1 MGEGIMRTNFI
12 SAAFIGIL
20 GLIVSLSAAAA
31 DSAVSRVIVV
41 QTADV
46 PGYVH
51 EVETLQALLK
61 KAGVP
66 ATLRVWRATY
76 AGADTGSIVV
86 TVEVPN
92 LAGIAKVEDTI
103 RTNPD
108 LAAEMKK
115 ISTMRKIVSD
125 SLFELMSH

>member
-1 MGEGIMRTNFI
+1 MRI
-12 SAAFIGIL
+12 SVKSAALAGIF
-20 GLIVSLSAAAA
+20 GLIASLSAVAA
-31 DSAVSRVIVV
+31 DTAVSRVIVV

-66 ATLRVWRATY
+66 ATLHVWRATY
-76 AGADTGSIVV
+76 AGPETGSIVV

-92 LAGIAKVEDTI
+92 LAGIAKVEDTL
-103 RTNPD
+103 RTNPE

-115 ISTMRKIVSD
+115 INGMRKIVSD
-125 SLFELMSH
+125 SLFDWLSH

>member
-1 MGEGIMRTNFI
+1 MRITMI
-12 SAAFIGIL
+12 SAAFAGIF
-20 GLIVSLSAAAA
+20 GLIASLSAVAA
-31 DSAVSRVIVV
+31 DPVVSRVIVV

-61 KAGVP
+61 KAGQP
-66 ATLRVWRATY
+66 ATVRVWRATY
-76 AGADTGSIVV
+76 AGADAGAIVV

-92 LAGIAKVEDTI
+92 LAGIAKIEDTV

-108 LAAEMKK
+108 VAAEMKK
-115 ISTMRKIVSD
+115 IGAMRKIVSD
-125 SLFELMSH
+125 SIYELLSH

>member
-1 MGEGIMRTNFI
+1 MRISMI
-12 SAAFIGIL
+12 SAAFVGIF
-20 GLIVSLSAAAA
+20 GLIASLSAVAA
-31 DSAVSRVIVV
+31 DTAVSRVIVV

-61 KAGVP
+61 KAGVA

-115 ISTMRKIVSD
+115 ISGMRKIVSD
-125 SLFELMSH
+125 SLYDLLSH

>member
-1 MGEGIMRTNFI
+1 MRISIVSVAFVGIF
-12 SAAFIGIL
+12 
-20 GLIVSLSAAAA
+20 GLIASLSAAAA
-31 DSAVSRVIVV
+31 DTAVSRVIVV

-76 AGADTGSIVV
+76 AGPDTGSIVV
-86 TVEVPN
+86 IVEVPN
-92 LAGIAKVEDTI
+92 LAGIAKIEDSL

-115 ISTMRKIVSD
+115 INAMRKIVSD
-125 SLFELMSH
+125 SLYDLLSH

>member
-1 MGEGIMRTNFI
+1 MI
-12 SAAFIGIL
+12 SAALVGIF
-20 GLIVSLSAAAA
+20 GLITSLSAVAA
-31 DSAVSRVIVV
+31 DMTVSRVIVV

-51 EVETLQALLK
+51 EVETLQGLLK

-66 ATLRVWRATY
+66 ATLRVWRASY

-86 TVEVPN
+86 IVEVPN
-92 LAGIAKVEDTI
+92 LAGIAKIEDSL

-115 ISTMRKIVSD
+115 INGMRKIVSD
-125 SLFELMSH
+125 SLYELLSH

>member
-1 MGEGIMRTNFI
+1 VI
-12 SAAFIGIL
+12 SAAFVGIF
-20 GLIVSLSAAAA
+20 GLIASLSAVAA
-31 DSAVSRVIVV
+31 DTAVSRVIVV

-61 KAGVP
+61 KAGVS
-66 ATLRVWRATY
+66 ATLRVWRATF
-76 AGADTGSIVV
+76 AGAETGSIVV

-92 LAGIAKVEDTI
+92 LAAIAKIDDTV

-108 LAAEMKK
+108 VAAEMKK
-115 ISTMRKIVSD
+115 INAMRKIVSD
-125 SLFELMSH
+125 SLYDLLSH

>member
-1 MGEGIMRTNFI
+1 MRTTVI
-12 SAAFIGIL
+12 SAAFVGIF
-20 GLIVSLSAAAA
+20 GLIASLSAVAA
-31 DSAVSRVIVV
+31 DTAVSRVIVV

-66 ATLRVWRATY
+66 ATLRVWRATF
-76 AGADTGSIVV
+76 AGAETGSIVV

-92 LAGIAKVEDTI
+92 LAAIAKIDDTV

-108 LAAEMKK
+108 VAAEMKK
-115 ISTMRKIVSD
+115 INGMRKIVSD
-125 SLFELMSH
+125 SLYDLLSH

>member
-1 MGEGIMRTNFI
+1 MRTTFI
-12 SAAFIGIL
+12 AAAFMGVL
-20 GLIVSLSAAAA
+20 GLIASLSAAAA

-61 KAGVP
+61 KAGVA

-76 AGADTGSIVV
+76 AGVDAGSIVV
-86 TVEVPN
+86 IVEVPN

-115 ISTMRKIVSD
+115 INGMRKIVSD
-125 SLFELMSH
+125 SLYEALSH

>member
-1 MGEGIMRTNFI
+1 MRISMI
-12 SAAFIGIL
+12 SAAFVGIF
-20 GLIVSLSAAAA
+20 GLIASLSAVAA
-31 DSAVSRVIVV
+31 DAVSRVIVV

-66 ATLRVWRATY
+66 ATLRVWRASY
-76 AGADTGSIVV
+76 AGSDTGSIVV

-92 LAGIAKVEDTI
+92 LAGIAKIEDTV

-108 LAAEMKK
+108 VAAEMKK
-115 ISTMRKIVSD
+115 IGAMRKIVSD
-125 SLFELMSH
+125 SLYDLLSH

>member
-1 MGEGIMRTNFI
+1 MRISMI
-12 SAAFIGIL
+12 SAAFAGVF
-20 GLIVSLSAAAA
+20 GLIASLSAVAA
-31 DSAVSRVIVV
+31 DTAVSRVIVV

-92 LAGIAKVEDTI
+92 LAGIAKDRKSTRLNSSHTV
-103 RTNPD
+103 
-108 LAAEMKK
+108 
-115 ISTMRKIVSD
+115 ISYAV
-125 SLFELMSH
+125 F

>member
-1 MGEGIMRTNFI
+1 MRTRTTVI
-12 SAAFIGIL
+12 SAAFVGIF
-20 GLIVSLSAAAA
+20 GLIASLSAVAA
-31 DSAVSRVIVV
+31 DTAVSRVIVV

-76 AGADTGSIVV
+76 AGADTGSIVAI
-86 TVEVPN
+86 VEVPN
-92 LAGIAKVEDTI
+92 LAGIAKVEDAI

-115 ISTMRKIVSD
+115 ISAMRKIVSD
-125 SLFELMSH
+125 SLYDLLSH

>member
-1 MGEGIMRTNFI
+1 MAT
-12 SAAFIGIL
+12 
-20 GLIVSLSAAAA
+20 LSAAAA
-31 DSAVSRVIVV
+31 DTAVSRVIVV

-66 ATLRVWRATY
+66 ATLRVWRASY
-76 AGADTGSIVV
+76 AGPDTGSIIVI
-86 TVEVPN
+86 VEVPN
-92 LAGIAKVEDTI
+92 LAGIAKIEDSL

-115 ISTMRKIVSD
+115 INGMRKIVSD
-125 SLFELMSH
+125 SLYDLLSH

>member
-1 MGEGIMRTNFI
+1 VI
-12 SAAFIGIL
+12 SAAFVGIF
-20 GLIVSLSAAAA
+20 GLIASLSAVAA
-31 DSAVSRVIVV
+31 DTAVSRVIVV

-66 ATLRVWRATY
+66 ATLRVWRATF
-76 AGADTGSIVV
+76 AGAETGSIVV

-92 LAGIAKVEDTI
+92 LAAIAKIDDTV

-108 LAAEMKK
+108 VAAEMKK
-115 ISTMRKIVSD
+115 INGMRKIVSD
-125 SLFELMSH
+125 SLYDLLSH

>member
-1 MGEGIMRTNFI
+1 MRISMI
-12 SAAFIGIL
+12 SAAFAGVF
-20 GLIVSLSAAAA
+20 GLIASLSAVAA
-31 DSAVSRVIVV
+31 DTAVSRVIVV

-61 KAGVP
+61 KAGVA

-76 AGADTGSIVV
+76 AGVDAGSIVV
-86 TVEVPN
+86 SVEVPN
-92 LAGIAKVEDTI
+92 LAGIAKIEDTI

-115 ISTMRKIVSD
+115 ISGMRKIVSD
-125 SLFELMSH
+125 SLYELMS

>member
-1 MGEGIMRTNFI
+1 MI
-12 SAAFIGIL
+12 SAAFVGIF
-20 GLIVSLSAAAA
+20 GLIASLSAVAA
-31 DSAVSRVIVV
+31 DTAVSRVIVV

-61 KAGVP
+61 KAGVS
-66 ATLRVWRATY
+66 ATLRVWRATF
-76 AGADTGSIVV
+76 AGAETGSIVV

-92 LAGIAKVEDTI
+92 LAAIAKIDDTV

-108 LAAEMKK
+108 VAAEMKK
-115 ISTMRKIVSD
+115 INGMRKIVSD
-125 SLFELMSH
+125 SLYDLLSH

>member
-1 MGEGIMRTNFI
+1 VI
-12 SAAFIGIL
+12 SAAFAGIF
-20 GLIVSLSAAAA
+20 GLIASLSAVAA
-31 DSAVSRVIVV
+31 DTAVSRVIVV

-66 ATLRVWRATY
+66 ATLRVWRASY
-76 AGADTGSIVV
+76 AGADTRSIVV

-92 LAGIAKVEDTI
+92 LAGIAKVEDTV

-108 LAAEMKK
+108 VAAEMKK
-115 ISTMRKIVSD
+115 INAMRKIVSD
-125 SLFELMSH
+125 SLYDLLSH

>member
-1 MGEGIMRTNFI
+1 MRTRTTVI
-12 SAAFIGIL
+12 SAAFVGIF
-20 GLIVSLSAAAA
+20 GLIASLSAVAA
-31 DSAVSRVIVV
+31 DTAVSRVIVV

-86 TVEVPN
+86 IVEVPN

-115 ISTMRKIVSD
+115 ISAMRKIVSD
-125 SLFELMSH
+125 SLYDLLSH

>member
-1 MGEGIMRTNFI
+1 MRTTII
-12 SAAFIGIL
+12 SAAFTAVL
-20 GLIVSLSAAAA
+20 GLIASLSAAAA

-51 EVETLQALLK
+51 EVETVQALLK
-61 KAGVP
+61 KAGVA

-76 AGADTGSIVV
+76 AGIDAGSIVV
-86 TVEVPN
+86 IIEVPN

-115 ISTMRKIVSD
+115 INGMRKIVSD
-125 SLFELMSH
+125 SLYEALSH

>member
-1 MGEGIMRTNFI
+1 MRTII
-12 SAAFIGIL
+12 SAAFVGIF
-20 GLIVSLSAAAA
+20 GLIASLSAVAA
-31 DSAVSRVIVV
+31 DSALSRVIVV

-61 KAGVP
+61 KASQP
-66 ATLRVWRATY
+66 ATLRVWRASY
-76 AGADTGSIVV
+76 AGPETGTIVV

-92 LAGIAKVEDTI
+92 LAALAKLEDTI

-108 LAAEMKK
+108 ISAEMKK
-115 ISTMRKIVSD
+115 ISAMRKIVSD
-125 SLFELMSH
+125 SLYELLSH

>member
-1 MGEGIMRTNFI
+1 MRN
-12 SAAFIGIL
+12 SMMSVAFAGMF
-20 GLIVSLSAAAA
+20 GLIASLSAVAA
-31 DSAVSRVIVV
+31 DTAVSRVIVV

-46 PGYVH
+46 SGYVH

-66 ATLRVWRATY
+66 ATLRVWRASY
-76 AGADTGSIVV
+76 AGSDTGSIVV

-92 LAGIAKVEDTI
+92 LAGIAKIEDSLKS
-103 RTNPD
+103 NPD

-115 ISTMRKIVSD
+115 INGMRKIVSD
-125 SLFELMSH
+125 SLFDLLSH

>member
-1 MGEGIMRTNFI
+1 MRISMI
-12 SAAFIGIL
+12 SAAFAGVF
-20 GLIVSLSAAAA
+20 GLIASLSAVAA
-31 DSAVSRVIVV
+31 DTAVSRVIVV

-61 KAGVP
+61 KAGVS
-66 ATLRVWRATY
+66 ATLRVWRATF
-76 AGADTGSIVV
+76 AGAETGSIVV

-92 LAGIAKVEDTI
+92 LAAIAKIDDTV

-108 LAAEMKK
+108 VAAEMKK
-115 ISTMRKIVSD
+115 INGMRKIVSD
-125 SLFELMSH
+125 SLYEALSH

>member
-1 MGEGIMRTNFI
+1 MRTTVI
-12 SAAFIGIL
+12 SAAFVGIF
-20 GLIVSLSAAAA
+20 GLIASLSAGAA
-31 DSAVSRVIVV
+31 DTAVSRVIVV

-66 ATLRVWRATY
+66 ATLRVWRATF
-76 AGADTGSIVV
+76 AGAETGSIVV

-92 LAGIAKVEDTI
+92 LAAIAKIDDTV

-108 LAAEMKK
+108 VAAEMKK
-115 ISTMRKIVSD
+115 INGMRKIVSD
-125 SLFELMSH
+125 SLYDLLSH

>member
-1 MGEGIMRTNFI
+1 MRTTLI
-12 SAAFIGIL
+12 SAALGVL
-20 GLIVSLSAAAA
+20 GLFGSLSAAAA

-61 KAGVP
+61 KAGVA

-76 AGADTGSIVV
+76 AGVDTGSIVV
-86 TVEVPN
+86 IVEVPN
-92 LAGIAKVEDTI
+92 LAGIAKVEDSI

-115 ISTMRKIVSD
+115 IGGMRKIVSD
-125 SLFELMSH
+125 SLYEALSH

>member
-1 MGEGIMRTNFI
+1 MRISMI
-12 SAAFIGIL
+12 SAAFVGIF
-20 GLIVSLSAAAA
+20 GLIASLSAVAA
-31 DSAVSRVIVV
+31 DTAVSRVIVV

-66 ATLRVWRATY
+66 ATLRVWRASY
-76 AGADTGSIVV
+76 AGSDTGSIVV

-115 ISTMRKIVSD
+115 ISAMRKIVSD
-125 SLFELMSH
+125 SLYDLLSH

>member
-1 MGEGIMRTNFI
+1 MRTTFI
-12 SAAFIGIL
+12 GAAFMGVL
-20 GLIVSLSAAAA
+20 GLIASLSAAAA

-61 KAGVP
+61 KAGVA

-76 AGADTGSIVV
+76 AGVDAGSIVV
-86 TVEVPN
+86 IVEVPN

-115 ISTMRKIVSD
+115 INAMRKIVSD
-125 SLFELMSH
+125 SLYEALSH